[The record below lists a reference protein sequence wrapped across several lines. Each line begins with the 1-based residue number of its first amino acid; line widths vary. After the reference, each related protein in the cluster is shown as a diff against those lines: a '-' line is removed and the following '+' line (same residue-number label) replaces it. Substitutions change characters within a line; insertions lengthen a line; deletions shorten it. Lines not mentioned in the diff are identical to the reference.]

1 MFAPT
6 DILGARILIVDDEPA
21 NLRLLELAFRR
32 AGYLAVSST
41 REPLEVCAL
50 HRRNHYDLILLDLQ
64 MPRLNGFQVMEELAR
79 TAGAK
84 KDVIL
89 VLSADPA
96 QMVRVLESGA
106 TGFLSKPF
114 VLSEVVLRV
123 RQILEATWSRTV
135 QKPERPLAKAVAV

>member
-1 MFAPT
+1 MSAPT

-32 AGYLAVSST
+32 AGYLAVAST
-41 REPLEVCAL
+41 REPEEVCAL
-50 HRRNHYDLILLDLQ
+50 HRQNDYDLILLDLQ

-79 TAGAK
+79 SAGTK

-114 VLSEVVLRV
+114 VLAEVVLRV
-123 RQILEATWSRTV
+123 RQMLEATWSRSA
-135 QKPERPLAKAVAV
+135 QKPELPLAGAVAV

>member
-1 MFAPT
+1 MSAPT

-32 AGYLAVSST
+32 AGYLAVAST

-50 HRRNHYDLILLDLQ
+50 HRRNDYDLILLDLQ
-64 MPRLNGFQVMEELAR
+64 MQRLNGFEVMEELAR
-79 TAGAK
+79 SAGTK

-96 QMVRVLESGA
+96 QMVR
-106 TGFLSKPF
+106 
-114 VLSEVVLRV
+114 
-123 RQILEATWSRTV
+123 
-135 QKPERPLAKAVAV
+135 